1 MPRPVAAE
9 AVLRPV
15 AAEAVPRPV
24 VAAAA
29 VVPRQAVVV
38 AVPSA
43 GAVAVA
49 GPQPEVGA
57 GLAAADLAWRFPA
70 AGVEQQAAGVGCAP
84 HLRAAATLRRAA
96 AEIGRAGATGKANP
110 NWQGGNWQH
119 GGRHFR
125 RGPVVT
131 YGFGAP
137 YYDYA
142 SPYSYYYG
150 DDCYALRFIRG
161 AYRRVWVCN

>member
-1 MPRPVAAE
+1 VVVVPRPVAAE

-49 GPQPEVGA
+49 GRQLEVGA
-57 GLAAADLAWRFPA
+57 QLAAADLAWRFPA

-96 AEIGRAGATGKANP
+96 AEIGRAGATGKAIRT
-110 NWQGGNWQH
+110 
-119 GGRHFR
+119 GRVAI
-125 RGPVVT
+125 GSMAAGT
-131 YGFGAP
+131 SAGAR
-137 YYDYA
+137 
-142 SPYSYYYG
+142 S
-150 DDCYALRFIRG
+150 
-161 AYRRVWVCN
+161 